1 MEYDDSHKPV
11 EIEEKTLHL
20 RQIVS
25 EFYPD
30 TSGSAAIS
38 DKDYKKADLLRR
50 MRDDADMLAYPKL
63 ISILIISLI
72 VSTLIVFLLQK
83 SWLFLIIGVLGL
95 LVILSV
101 RYWLKEETLRQL
113 QYKDNFELYVWEGLK
128 LKQSRQTSV
137 QVLYLLIFPV
147 IMIQFTI
154 ACETVGTGIQ
164 YWKEYIIAIAIS
176 TLTWWYVFKDDRKQ
190 LLVWKREL
198 LELLPFNPDQ
208 PGF

>member
-11 EIEEKTLHL
+11 EFEEKTLRL
-20 RQIVS
+20 QQIVS

-30 TSGSAAIS
+30 TLGRAAIS
-38 DKDYKKADLLRR
+38 DTDYKKADLLRR

-63 ISILIISLI
+63 ITILMISILVSTFTVFLFQRSWLILIIS
-72 VSTLIVFLLQK
+72 
-83 SWLFLIIGVLGL
+83 VLGL

-113 QYKDNFELYVWEGLK
+113 RYKDNFELYVWEGLK

-137 QVLYLLIFPV
+137 QALYLVIFPV
-147 IMIQFTI
+147 IMIQFAI
-154 ACETVGTGIQ
+154 AFETVGIGIQ
-164 YWKEYIIAIAIS
+164 YWKEYFLAIAIS
-176 TLTWWYVFKDDRKQ
+176 TLTWWYVFRDDRKQ
-190 LLVWKREL
+190 LLNWKREL